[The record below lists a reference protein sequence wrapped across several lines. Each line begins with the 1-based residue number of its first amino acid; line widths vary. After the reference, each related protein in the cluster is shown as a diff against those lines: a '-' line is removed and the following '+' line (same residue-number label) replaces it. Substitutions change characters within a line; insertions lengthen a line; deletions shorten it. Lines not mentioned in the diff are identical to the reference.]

1 LREDRLEDGVT
12 DVQQGAGAGVGPLRR
27 VLLLLVVLSIVGLL
41 VELLLLEH
49 YEEPWQWAP
58 LVLLVVALV
67 PTAMMLT
74 RPSRAVVLAFRAVM
88 GVCLAAGALGI
99 LLHYRGNV
107 EFERERDP
115 SLAGWALV
123 WEALRGATPSLAPG
137 AMAQLGLLGL
147 AAAWRVGGPVS
158 VRSQAGVRPESG
170 RSQAGVEARK

>member
-1 LREDRLEDGVT
+1 MSDSAQVADLP
-12 DVQQGAGAGVGPLRR
+12 AGRLRR
-27 VLLLLVVLSIVGLL
+27 ILLLLVVLSTVGLL

-58 LVLLVVALV
+58 LVLLAVSLA
-67 PTAMMLT
+67 PTMILLL
-74 RPSRAVVLAFRAVM
+74 RSSSGAVRVFRATM
-88 GVCLAAGALGI
+88 LLCLVAGALGV

-115 SLAGWALV
+115 SLSGLALV

-147 AAAWRVGGPVS
+147 AITWRHPAARRRTSTLTHEEQP
-158 VRSQAGVRPESG
+158 
-170 RSQAGVEARK
+170 